1 LAARDGA
8 GHVDVLIADD
18 DALTRRGLR
27 LLLEQW
33 GFRCA
38 EAGDGREAIDLAM
51 RQPPW
56 CVLLDLMMPR
66 LDGLAVAR
74 ALRAD
79 PRTRAAH
86 IHCMSGLAD
95 PLARRWAM
103 EAGCE
108 SFFVKPVDPAELL
121 EAIRG
126 PAALAT
132 PSQVSG
138 LTLGEAEPLLDWLQN
153 QGCTGLRVAL
163 DEQGATVYCTCPPG
177 WHLYRD
183 VGGAVRFRKSGD
195 EK

>member
-1 LAARDGA
+1 MSSLMTVQGTGVHGAKCHVLSTLAGTASPLRPVCRPPFLTTSRPREATLAARDGA

-121 EAIRG
+121 GLLRRFYQVVACSCGASWRTR
-126 PAALAT
+126 AT
-132 PSQVSG
+132 
-138 LTLGEAEPLLDWLQN
+138 
-153 QGCTGLRVAL
+153 
-163 DEQGATVYCTCPPG
+163 
-177 WHLYRD
+177 
-183 VGGAVRFRKSGD
+183 
-195 EK
+195 